1 MASYGEHEARF
12 NNSKPDK
19 WLKSGK
25 LALRKDERIMVKATL
40 KLSNGTSVVIEGT
53 PEEVRRLLSLFG
65 GDSPQ
70 STTETRHPARKKAP
84 AVKEEAGDQPEL
96 ADIVNLIKTCD
107 EAESIEEQ
115 IRDRASQVNRILL
128 PLYVVHE
135 YLGNAVGLTSGEI
148 NKITTDLGIPVSQP
162 NASKA
167 LSGTA
172 LRYVIG
178 DSVRK
183 KGRPVRYKLHRRGV
197 QYLKSVIADGQNED
211 QK

>member
-1 MASYGEHEARF
+1 MA
-12 NNSKPDK
+12 
-19 WLKSGK
+19 
-25 LALRKDERIMVKATL
+25 KATL

-53 PEEVRRLLSLFG
+53 PEEVHRLLSLYS
-65 GDSPQ
+65 GDSPK
-70 STTETRHPARKKAP
+70 SIPESRRPARKKAS
-84 AVKEEAGDQPEL
+84 AVKDEAGDHPDL

-115 IRDRASQVNRILL
+115 ILDRTSQVNRILL
-128 PLYVVHE
+128 PLYVIHE

-148 NKITTDLGIPVSQP
+148 KKITTELGIPVSQP
-162 NASKA
+162 NASHT

-172 LRYVIG
+172 SRYVVG
-178 DSVRK
+178 DSMRK

-197 QYLKSVIADGQNED
+197 QYLKSVIADGQNEN